1 MRFPEGRLK
10 AVTFSYDD
18 GVRQDERLIE
28 IFDKYGVKG
37 TFNINSG
44 IMGSAENRGR
54 WAPDELKEKVI
65 DRGHEVATHGAFH
78 RAPGKQRTIDVI
90 RDTLDCRLGL
100 EKMTGCIIRGMAY
113 PDSGITGYTVGSA
126 NYEKIRECLR
136 DLGIAYART
145 LLGDNDRFEIGRAHV

>member
-54 WAPDELKEKVI
+54 WAPDELN
-65 DRGHEVATHGAFH
+65 FF
-78 RAPGKQRTIDVI
+78 QF
-90 RDTLDCRLGL
+90 L
-100 EKMTGCIIRGMAY
+100 
-113 PDSGITGYTVGSA
+113 YTFLTKSFQ
-126 NYEKIRECLR
+126 E
-136 DLGIAYART
+136 
-145 LLGDNDRFEIGRAHV
+145 